1 MSMSLAFIQRS
12 LAPMILFSVSLF
24 FFQGDANAA
33 GAGKIYIV
41 PESPGRDISE
51 KKLISWARNK
61 SLKRLGEVEKEKL
74 SDRYW
79 IAHVVAQLPALQPRV
94 AFEIVLYRQEG
105 ASRKLVSQYEPFEPF
120 PKFRTQV
127 QQIRM
132 SRGLFQPG
140 EVIEVV
146 LVYGGN
152 PVASEKIVLIG
163 AVPKHQSHFDFA
175 TES

>member
-1 MSMSLAFIQRS
+1 MLLIFLRRS
-12 LAPMILFSVSLF
+12 LAPLILASASLA
-24 FFQGDANAA
+24 FFQGDASAA
-33 GAGKIYIV
+33 GAGKLYIV
-41 PESPGRDISE
+41 SEPPSKSISE
-51 KKLISWARNK
+51 RKLISWAKNK
-61 SLKRLGEVEKEKL
+61 SLKRLGEVEKKEL

-79 IAHVVAQLPALQPRV
+79 IAHVVARLPALKPRV

-105 ASRKLVSQYEPFEPF
+105 ANRKLVSQYEPFEPF

-152 PVASEKIVLIG
+152 AVASEKIVLIG
-163 AVPKHQSHFDFA
+163 AVPKHQRRFDFA
-175 TES
+175 AEG